1 MTDNLSRA
9 DGARV
14 LADLHALRAIGTYK
28 TGVHKPTFSEPHL
41 RSLAW
46 LVQRLPEA
54 GLTGEIDGIGNILG
68 TSTKAGPKLL
78 AGSHLESQNHAG
90 WLDGPLG
97 VVYALEAARV
107 INRDPNIN
115 GAVEVASWCDEEGH
129 FGHFLGSR
137 SYVGGVTEADID
149 AARDRNSGKS
159 MRDALRDAGLAG
171 RARARCERGRHIGYL
186 EAHIEQGETL
196 ESSGLKIGVVTSIV
210 GIWQYRITFTGEQ
223 NHAGTTRM
231 AIRRDAGLA
240 LARFCVAI
248 DERFPAA
255 CGPRTVWTTGRI
267 TLDPGA
273 PSIIPGAAEMLF
285 QIRDDDPAVI
295 ARLEDLLRS
304 MAAEVDKQGR
314 CSVAVERI
322 RTGTPA
328 LMDASFQQAIEQA
341 GAACAGGRSLRMP
354 SGAGH
359 DAQVLATV
367 MPAGMLFVPSIGG
380 ISHHWTENTAD
391 ADIVTGA
398 EVFVDACRKLL
409 RDNENRRPHCG
420 RRSCLSRFR
429 TSRLL
434 SCLPSIADAPGAAIG
449 LRPVAELAVEFH
461 QERNAIGQ
469 PPLGARRGQR
479 EITRGPRAEH
489 RKRRRATN
497 SADCGERDIRLRIA
511 DLIMGIGEFA
521 EQVQLTAIVHGEDL
535 VRPQEMTQP
544 SRLKIKQ
551 LEQKLL

>member
-1 MTDNLSRA
+1 MADDNLSRA

-41 RSLAW
+41 RSLQW
-46 LVQRLPEA
+46 LVQRLPDA
-54 GLTGEIDGIGNILG
+54 GLTGGIDGIGNILG
-68 TSTKAGPKLL
+68 TSTKPGPKLL

-107 INRDPNIN
+107 INRDPNTN

-149 AARDRNSGKS
+149 AARDRNGKS
-159 MRDALRDAGLAG
+159 MRDALREAGLAG

-231 AIRRDAGLA
+231 AIRKDAGLA
-240 LARFCVAI
+240 LARFCVAV
-248 DERFPAA
+248 DDRFPAA

-285 QIRDDDPAVI
+285 QIRDDNPAVI

-328 LMDASFQQAIEQA
+328 LMDVSFQQAIEQA
-341 GAACAGGRSLRMP
+341 SAACAGGRSLRMP

-398 EVFVDACRKLL
+398 EVFVEACR
-409 RDNENRRPHCG
+409 
-420 RRSCLSRFR
+420 
-429 TSRLL
+429 RLL
-434 SCLPSIADAPGAAIG
+434 
-449 LRPVAELAVEFH
+449 
-461 QERNAIGQ
+461 
-469 PPLGARRGQR
+469 AR
-479 EITRGPRAEH
+479 
-489 RKRRRATN
+489 
-497 SADCGERDIRLRIA
+497 
-511 DLIMGIGEFA
+511 
-521 EQVQLTAIVHGEDL
+521 
-535 VRPQEMTQP
+535 
-544 SRLKIKQ
+544 
-551 LEQKLL
+551 